1 MPHSRS
7 ARKRV
12 RQNLKHRAK
21 NRSTKTFLKTE
32 TKKILGAV
40 GEGNAEVAAA
50 EYKTLVKALD
60 KAARKRIIHPNL
72 AARKK
77 SRLLKR
83 VSAAGE
89 KGSPSAKA

>member
-32 TKKILGAV
+32 TKKILGAI
-40 GEGNAEVAAA
+40 GEGLAEIASA
-50 EYKTLVKALD
+50 ELKTLAKALD

-83 VSAAGE
+83 VSAAG
-89 KGSPSAKA
+89 KKDSPSAKA